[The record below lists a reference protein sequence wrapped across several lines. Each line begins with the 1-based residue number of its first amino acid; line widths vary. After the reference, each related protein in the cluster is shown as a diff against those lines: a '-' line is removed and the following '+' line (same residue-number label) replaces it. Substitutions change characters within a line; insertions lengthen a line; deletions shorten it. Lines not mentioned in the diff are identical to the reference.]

1 MITDRGGIRE
11 RNVRKERLDTLDQF
25 GVAFD
30 SETDLIQPGLQI
42 PPVVCGSATFQGRS
56 QLLSRRAAADVF
68 REIATDKRL
77 VLICANAP
85 FDILCQ
91 ILEAELDGIDLWPA
105 VLAMYDPDRTAV
117 TGVVDG
123 RVLDV
128 QVTEALHAI
137 AKGHLGIDPRTGRK
151 IVNPETGKQGRYSL
165 AAVTDLV
172 LGRNNA
178 KANDLW
184 RGSYALLRD
193 VPMDQWPI
201 EARTYPIDDSSNTYQ
216 DALAQAGLADNIG
229 MHDWSIVNRSDGM
242 QCTQCGALPGQIAT
256 CSSRYR
262 RQNTHEISRQCY
274 ADLALKAGAAW
285 GFAIDH
291 AHVDKMER
299 DYIESHAGR
308 LQPFVDAQIVRDDG
322 TENQSVLK
330 KLVVSAY
337 ARASGKPAESCT
349 SCLGSC
355 KVPSPATNGRTKINC
370 DECNGTGMQIP
381 PDVPRAEKGGVQIGA
396 DALAESGDELLIEYA
411 DYGKDQKMSDYIN
424 FFRQRDKK
432 TGEEFR
438 NVPLT
443 LRPNILL
450 ENGRVSYDGKI
461 MMLPRHGPVRQA
473 IVARLGR
480 LLSTQDYEGSELI
493 GHAQSCLWIVGASRL
508 AEVLNAG
515 LNAHLNMAS
524 QVLAVSYTEA
534 LRRYKLNEQLVIDIR
549 QICKPGG
556 FGFMGRMGAAT
567 MVRQQRKQNDVN
579 TPHPNGPAWIPDPSD
594 STGKRRVRGYK
605 GLRFCIFMRRADRCG
620 EVKVTEWKGRPYPPL
635 CKKCIEACEDLKK
648 SWIATY
654 PENVEYFAHVKRV
667 DESGKPVVQHVS
679 KRLRGFKHGQ
689 VDDNG
694 EPVNSGNA
702 IANTYFSAMIA
713 DAAKNAECAIFRECY
728 DVTHRVRSFTSY
740 TSRFENQ
747 LSPLYG
753 TRIPVF
759 QHDETIGDH
768 PEDIAP
774 EAATR
779 QAELM
784 EEALRIM
791 CPDMHR
797 AVKVQPTLMR
807 RWYKSAQPVYV
818 NDRLVPWEPQ
828 A

>member
-1 MITDRGGIRE
+1 M
-11 RNVRKERLDTLDQF
+11 RKERLDTLYQY

-30 SETDLIQPGLQI
+30 SETAQTQPGLQV
-42 PPVVCGSATFQGRS
+42 PPVVCGSFTS
-56 QLLSRRAAADVF
+56 QRGNKLLAHQDAAQAF
-68 REIATDKRL
+68 RQIVTDKRL
-77 VLICANAP
+77 TLICANAP
-85 FDILCQ
+85 YDILCQ
-91 ILEAELDGIDLWPA
+91 LREAELDGIDLWPD
-105 VLAMYDPDRTAV
+105 VLAMFDPDRSVV
-117 TGVVDG
+117 TGQVDG
-123 RVLDV
+123 RVYDV

-137 AKGHLGIDPRTGRK
+137 ARGHLGLDPRTGRK
-151 IVNPETGKQGRYSL
+151 IMNPDTGRQGRYSL
-165 AAVTDLV
+165 AACVDLV
-172 LGRNNA
+172 LGRTNA
-178 KANDLW
+178 KANDAW
-184 RGSYALLRD
+184 RKSYWLLRD
-193 VPMDQWPI
+193 VPIDQWPA
-201 EARTYPIDDSSNTYQ
+201 EARTYPIDDSSNTFQ
-216 DALAQAGLADNIG
+216 VASAQAGLADNIG
-229 MHDWSIVNRSDGM
+229 MHEWSESDGRVNSIR
-242 QCTQCGALPGQIAT
+242 CVYCGSLPGQIAS
-256 CSSRYR
+256 CRSCYR
-262 RQNTHEISRQCY
+262 RHNTHEISRQVY
-274 ADLALKAGAAW
+274 ADFALKAGAAW

-308 LQPFVDAQIVRDDG
+308 LQPFVDARIVRADG

-330 KLVVSAY
+330 KLVVAAY
-337 ARASGKPAESCT
+337 ARASGKPAEPCVSCSGT
-349 SCLGSC
+349 G
-355 KVPSPATNGRTKINC
+355 KAPSPATNGRTKINC

-396 DALAESGDELLIEYA
+396 DALTESGDETLIEYA
-411 DYGKDQKMSDYIN
+411 DYGKDQKIVQDYIP

-443 LRPNILL
+443 LRPNVLL

-473 IVARLGR
+473 IVARPGR

-493 GHAQSCLWIVGASRL
+493 GHAQSCLWIVKASRL
-508 AEVLNAG
+508 AEVLNDG
-515 LNAHLNMAS
+515 LNAHLLLAS
-524 QVLAVSYTEA
+524 QILAVPYTEA

-549 QICKPGG
+549 QICKPGN

-567 MVRQQRKQNDVN
+567 MVKQQRKQTDVN
-579 TPHPNGPAWIPDPSD
+579 TPHPNGPAWINIDD
-594 STGKRRVRGYK
+594 GKGGHLRVRGFK
-605 GLRFCIFMRRADRCG
+605 GLRFCIFMRRADWCG

-635 CKKCIEACEDLKK
+635 CKACILACEDLKK
-648 SWIATY
+648 SWLATY

-689 VDDNG
+689 VDDQG
-694 EPVNSGNA
+694 EPINSGNA

-713 DAAKNAECAIFRECY
+713 DAAKNGLCAVTRECY
-728 DVTHRVRSFTSY
+728 DTTHRVRSFTDY
-740 TSRFENQ
+740 TSRFEGQ

-784 EEALRIM
+784 AEALRIM

-818 NDRLVPWEPQ
+818 NDRLVPWEPH